1 MTEKEALGR
10 TVDYIK
16 RQTENERLYY
26 SKDENLDFAK
36 TVKIALEKQIPYPLK
51 PNKCKGSAIPVC
63 GKCGGIMDLMQGDL
77 NYCPNCGQK
86 LLWEVEE

>member
-36 TVKIALEKQIPYPLK
+36 TVKIALEKQIPKKPHKNYEKVNLK
-51 PNKCKGSAIPVC
+51 WCEC
-63 GKCGGIMDLMQGDL
+63 GNYLGELKNEQ
-77 NYCPNCGQK
+77 NYCKRCGQA
-86 LLWEVEE
+86 LDWGEEE